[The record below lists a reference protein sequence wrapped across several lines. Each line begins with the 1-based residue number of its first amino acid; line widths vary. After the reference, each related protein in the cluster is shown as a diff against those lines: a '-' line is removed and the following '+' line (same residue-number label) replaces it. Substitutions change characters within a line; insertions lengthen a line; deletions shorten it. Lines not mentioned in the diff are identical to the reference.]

1 MSLKARDY
9 LNLVVYIY
17 MEIRELL
24 PKNKFDNSN
33 INRLFLLTDEE
44 IKPIIYELLEWTQ
57 DYNWPITKEIIP
69 VLLERE
75 DLIFPY
81 IREILQ
87 SNDEEWIYWII
98 KLLLPSFS
106 ASHKNMLKDE
116 IVRLTNLSEEDYKET
131 ALEFCHTYFNDL

>member
-106 ASHKNMLKDE
+106 VSHKNMLKDE
-116 IVRLTNLSEEDYKET
+116 IVRLTNSSEEDYKENV
-131 ALEFCHTYFNDL
+131 LEFCHTYFSDL

>member
-116 IVRLTNLSEEDYKET
+116 IVRLTNSSEEDYKENV
-131 ALEFCHTYFNDL
+131 LEFCHAYFSDL

>member
-87 SNDEEWIYWII
+87 SNDEEWIYWVI

-116 IVRLTNLSEEDYKET
+116 IVRLTNSSEEDYKET
-131 ALEFCHTYFNDL
+131 ALEFCHAYFSDL

>member
-57 DYNWPITKEIIP
+57 DYNWPIAKEIIP

-87 SNDEEWIYWII
+87 SNDEEWKYWII

-106 ASHKNMLKDE
+106 VSHKNMLKDE
-116 IVRLTNLSEEDYKET
+116 IVRLTNSSEEDYKEI
-131 ALEFCHTYFNDL
+131 ALEFCHTYFSDL

>member
-57 DYNWPITKEIIP
+57 DYNWPIAKEIIP

-116 IVRLTNLSEEDYKET
+116 IVRLTNSSEEDYKENV
-131 ALEFCHTYFNDL
+131 LEFCHTYFNDL